1 MKPTA
6 RCAPKRRPLRLQSK
20 AALFAAVFT
29 ATVLCAADVIARG
42 YPFGPRTRSVN
53 DLGNQ
58 YVPFHAH
65 LWDLL
70 HGRADGG
77 LYVNWRSGFG
87 AGFLPDLGT

>member
-1 MKPTA
+1 MNPTTRSSA
-6 RCAPKRRPLRLQSK
+6 LLRPRGK
-20 AALFAAVFT
+20 AALLAAAFT
-29 ATVLCAADVIARG
+29 LAVLCAADAVARSH
-42 YPFGPRTRSVN
+42 PFGPRTRSVN

-77 LYVNWRSGFG
+77 LYVNWRSGLG
-87 AGFLPDLGT
+87 TSFLPDLGT